1 MTNKPPTSVQDRQRG
16 SRLAYHQGIATGAAG
31 IGAVLAAA
39 VLVVTLL
46 APRAIP
52 PPAVAATNY
61 SAPPAFMTDHQSPTG
76 GAATNYSAPPPYAQ
90 DHLDAWK

>member
-1 MTNKPPTSVQDRQRG
+1 MTTKQPTSMQDGQRG

-31 IGAVLAAA
+31 IGALLAAA
-39 VLVVTLL
+39 VLVATLL

-61 SAPPAFMTDHQSPTG
+61 SAPPAFMTDHQFPTG